1 MTVTMALF
9 TRDLRVH
16 DNPVLT
22 AAHRGGDAVVPVFVL
37 DEAILSSDYV
47 TPNKAAFLV
56 DALTDLDDELRRR
69 GGRLI
74 VRRGQFVDEV
84 LRVVDELSITDVH
97 IAADV
102 SAYSQRRER
111 RLRRALAGHGCGLH
125 VHAGSITVAEP
136 GSIVPSGGDHFTVF
150 TPYYRRWLATPG
162 RKPLRAPTTL
172 TVPHSRGEPIP
183 RAGELCPG
191 AASPRLAT
199 GGESTGRRLLSRWL
213 YTGVDRY
220 DSRHDDLAADATSR
234 LSPYLHFGCLSPT
247 EIAHRTTQ
255 SSEGRKSFVRQLA
268 WRDFHHQV
276 LAARPEAARSD
287 YRTHHDRWHHNA
299 RWLDAWRDG
308 RTGYPI
314 VDAGMRQLAAEGWMH
329 NRARL
334 ITASFLAKTLY
345 LDWRLGA
352 AHFMSLLVDADV
364 ANNQLNWQW
373 VAGTGTDTR
382 PNRVLNPIRQAQR
395 YDPNGD
401 YVRRWIPELAD
412 ICGPDI
418 HTPWQRPGAAPDYP
432 PRIVDHLEA
441 ATDFK
446 AARSGATPT
455 TQ

>member
-1 MTVTMALF
+1 MTMALF

-111 RLRRALAGHGCGLH
+111 RLRRALAGHGCDLH

-150 TPYYRRWLATPG
+150 TPYYRRWLATRG

-183 RAGELCPG
+183 AP
-191 AASPRLAT
+191 ASCAQGRLAAA
-199 GGESTGRRLLSRWL
+199 GHGWESTGRRLLSRWL

-234 LSPYLHFGCLSPT
+234 LSPYLHFGCLSPP
-247 EIAHRTTQ
+247 
-255 SSEGRKSFVRQLA
+255 KS
-268 WRDFHHQV
+268 
-276 LAARPEAARSD
+276 
-287 YRTHHDRWHHNA
+287 
-299 RWLDAWRDG
+299 
-308 RTGYPI
+308 RTGQRSP
-314 VDAGMRQLAAEGWMH
+314 
-329 NRARL
+329 ARDVNPL
-334 ITASFLAKTLY
+334 SASWPGVTSIIKSSPRGRRRPAPTTEPTTT
-345 LDWRLGA
+345 
-352 AHFMSLLVDADV
+352 
-364 ANNQLNWQW
+364 
-373 VAGTGTDTR
+373 AGTTMRAGWT
-382 PNRVLNPIRQAQR
+382 
-395 YDPNGD
+395 
-401 YVRRWIPELAD
+401 
-412 ICGPDI
+412 
-418 HTPWQRPGAAPDYP
+418 PGAMDAPAIP
-432 PRIVDHLEA
+432 SSTPGCGSWLP
-441 ATDFK
+441 K
-446 AARSGATPT
+446 AGCT
-455 TQ
+455 TALV